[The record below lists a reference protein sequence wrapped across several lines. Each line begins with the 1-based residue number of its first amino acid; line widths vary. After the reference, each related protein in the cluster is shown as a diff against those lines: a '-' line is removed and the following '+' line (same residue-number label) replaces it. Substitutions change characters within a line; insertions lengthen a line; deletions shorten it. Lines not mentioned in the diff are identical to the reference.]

1 MPKPNPNP
9 EPEPTP
15 ISQEERRRRFARR
28 PATKGD
34 VIRITL
40 AIRQIQQQLSIT
52 PLLRLKLEVQP
63 GDDDNGA

>member
-28 PATKGD
+28 SATKGD
-34 VIRITL
+34 IIRITL